1 MKYNYVECEDRSVC
15 GDIYLLVRTPTGDKI
30 VADYYKKYDEDYT
43 DKKYYPNDEHII
55 DEVLYGD
62 KGAREYLNALESVD
76 EDAWKHYTIDLGWLI
91 RKNAEALEKALDEGI
106 LPFEDKWR
114 KQNEKSK

>member
-30 VADYYKKYDEDYT
+30 VADYYRKYEEEHYSGIGCD
-43 DKKYYPNDEHII
+43 NDEHII

-76 EDAWKHYTIDLGWLI
+76 KDAWKHYTIDLGWLI
-91 RKNAEALEKALDEGI
+91 QQHAEELEKTLDEGI
-106 LPFEDKWR
+106 LPIEDKWR